1 MSSASPATILT
12 HETETP
18 PPQRPRIYHVATSFA
33 CDRETCELGE
43 DYPELK
49 KIERA
54 YRLLEQRLERAP
66 VQLHARRAIKSAH
79 SLSESLADARHD
91 ASFGA
96 TLSLAEDAFEEAR
109 VVKIARTFAPK
120 HR

>member
-1 MSSASPATILT
+1 MSPASPAVLQTA
-12 HETETP
+12 EAEP
-18 PPQRPRIYHVATSFA
+18 PRERPRIYHVATSFV

-66 VQLHARRAIKSAH
+66 VILHARKAIKSAH
-79 SLSESLADARHD
+79 DLSAGLADVRHD

-96 TLSLAEDAFEEAR
+96 ILSLAEDAFEEAR
-109 VVKIARTFAPK
+109 VVKIARTFASK
-120 HR
+120 R

>member
-1 MSSASPATILT
+1 MSPASPAAILT
-12 HETETP
+12 AEAETP

-33 CDRETCELGE
+33 CDRDTCELGE

-66 VQLHARRAIKSAH
+66 VLLHARQAIKSAH
-79 SLSESLADARHD
+79 NLSAGLADVRHD

-96 TLSLAEDAFEEAR
+96 ILSLAEDAFEEAR
-109 VVKIARTFAPK
+109 VVRVARTFAPK
-120 HR
+120 R

>member
-1 MSSASPATILT
+1 MSKASPAALQNI
-12 HETETP
+12 EAEP
-18 PPQRPRIYHVATSFA
+18 PRERSRIYHVATSFV

-43 DYPELK
+43 DYPELQ

-66 VQLHARRAIKSAH
+66 AVLHARKAIKSAH
-79 SLSESLADARHD
+79 NLSAGLADVRHD

-96 TLSLAEDAFEEAR
+96 ILSLAEDAFAEAR
-109 VVKIARTFAPK
+109 VVRVAR
-120 HR
+120 R

>member
-1 MSSASPATILT
+1 MSPASPAAILT
-12 HETETP
+12 HDSEAP
-18 PPQRPRIYHVATSFA
+18 GPRPRIYHVATSFA
-33 CDRETCELGE
+33 CDRDTCELGE
-43 DYPELK
+43 DYPELQ

-66 VQLHARRAIKSAH
+66 VLLHARQAIKSAH
-79 SLSESLADARHD
+79 NLSAGLADVRHD

-96 TLSLAEDAFEEAR
+96 ILSLAEDAFEEAR

-120 HR
+120 R

>member
-1 MSSASPATILT
+1 MSPASPAAVLT
-12 HETETP
+12 AEAEI

-66 VQLHARRAIKSAH
+66 VILHARQAIKSAH
-79 SLSESLADARHD
+79 NLSAGLADVRHD

-96 TLSLAEDAFEEAR
+96 ILSLAEDAFDEAR
-109 VVKIARTFAPK
+109 VVKIARTFAP
-120 HR
+120 RR

>member
-1 MSSASPATILT
+1 MAAKTAEAKFDGEEAIT
-12 HETETP
+12 G
-18 PPQRPRIYHVATSFA
+18 PRTYYVATSFV

-66 VQLHARRAIKSAH
+66 AMLHARNAIRSAQH
-79 SLSESLADARHD
+79 LSEGIADARHD
-91 ASFGA
+91 AGFGS
-96 TLSLAEDAFEEAR
+96 TLSLAEDAFAEAR
-109 VVKIARTFAPK
+109 VVRIDKAFTGRRA
-120 HR
+120 

>member
-1 MSSASPATILT
+1 MSQTSQAATLSA
-12 HETETP
+12 ETETP
-18 PPQRPRIYHVATSFA
+18 PSQRPHIYHVATSFA

-43 DYPELK
+43 DYPELQ

-54 YRLLEQRLERAP
+54 YRLLERRLERAP
-66 VQLHARRAIKSAH
+66 ALLHARCAIKSAH

-91 ASFGA
+91 ASFGS
-96 TLSLAEDAFEEAR
+96 TLSLAEDAFGEAR

-120 HR
+120 SR